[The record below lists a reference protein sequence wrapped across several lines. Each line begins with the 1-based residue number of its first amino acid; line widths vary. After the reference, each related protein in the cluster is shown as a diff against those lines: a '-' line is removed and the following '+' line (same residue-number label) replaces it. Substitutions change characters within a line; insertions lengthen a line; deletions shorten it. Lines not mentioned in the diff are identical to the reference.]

1 MDKRQK
7 TLKEIKEVS
16 SNGLNYITR
25 KDYDYKKKEAEIA
38 NLESQIDDFESKG
51 FVTEV
56 ENNMVENLLSELE
69 QLEFNSGDILKEHI
83 IMDNLAIQFARVNGA
98 KIYTYGEAKSNNV
111 KLKESKFKFEGQI
124 KKLETSL
131 AKEKEEKEK
140 DAIRLDIIKTEEYVN
155 NIIKLLNKFDEEFKD
170 FIEVETQLVSSI
182 KEVETKLSSLR
193 TKHKLSSENLDK
205 IYLKLADEKNKND
218 DRDGVQAEIDAL
230 KIDIS
235 ELETN
240 LPQHEIQLQEL
251 NSESDWLGQQ
261 LTLPEKDFMGVDAKL
276 KIWDNKKNDLKIIV
290 SEMEKRFNVKPSS
303 TTDTKGSHP
312 LKNILER
319 TRVLADAIIQKDEE
333 VKEAKIIPMYPEQ
346 DVEGVYK
353 KKKSSFNPFVFSM
366 LALGGYLALKK

>member
-7 TLKEIKEVS
+7 TIKEIKEVS

-25 KDYDYKKKEAEIA
+25 KDYDYKKKEAEIEQ
-38 NLESQIDDFESKG
+38 LESQIEDFESKG
-51 FVTEV
+51 FATEV

-83 IMDNLAIQFARVNGA
+83 IMDNLAIQFARINGA

-111 KLKESKFKFEGQI
+111 KLKESKLKFEGQI
-124 KKLETSL
+124 KKLESSL
-131 AKEKEEKEK
+131 AKEEQEKAK
-140 DAIRLDIIKTEEYVN
+140 DAIRLDIIKTEEYIN

-170 FIEVETQLVSSI
+170 FIEVETELASSI
-182 KEVETKLSSLR
+182 KEVETKLNSLR

-205 IYLKLADEKNKND
+205 IYLTLADEKNEDND
-218 DRDGVQAEIDAL
+218 KEGVQAEIDAL
-230 KIDIS
+230 KVEIS

-240 LPQHEIQLQEL
+240 LPQHEIQLKEL
-251 NSESDWLGQQ
+251 NSESNWLGQQ
-261 LTLPEKDFMGVDAKL
+261 LTLPEKKFMGVDAKL
-276 KIWDNKKNDLKIIV
+276 KIWDNKKDDLKIIV
-290 SEMEKRFNVKPSS
+290 AEMEKRFNLKPSS
-303 TTDTKGSHP
+303 TTDAKGSHP

-319 TRVLADAIIQKDEE
+319 TRALADTIVQQDNKDIEIEQEQE
-333 VKEAKIIPMYPEQ
+333 V
-346 DVEGVYK
+346 VELYQ